1 MITLKCWPLVSAL
14 PRGTS
19 PCKERVEAVSEDLR
33 CFPNYRDLNYHHN
46 HSCAPGQIRV
56 WVEDTQ
62 LVRAHKNSA
71 GTPSH
76 SGHYWPQDS
85 RKLCVNWEECVRIV
99 KTEVTEPKIPH
110 SICDV
115 ALKIITTNTKDDKEP
130 PHHSKHCWHLIS
142 YFSLLG
148 KKENQPLVF

>member
-1 MITLKCWPLVSAL
+1 MLTLGFCSTKRNQSMQGKGRSSIRRFEVFPKLQRSKLPPQPLL
-14 PRGTS
+14 
-19 PCKERVEAVSEDLR
+19 C
-33 CFPNYRDLNYHHN
+33 
-46 HSCAPGQIRV
+46 PGQIRV

-76 SGHYWPQDS
+76 SGYYWPQDS